1 MNKYKVNYN
10 RKFPDHRIPHDFR
23 LYQAIKSSPIE
34 RFKVPVNSS
43 QLAREGFFNGFSRYP
58 QVYIMVG
65 SIFLLGAYTFPK
77 AFDRTTEDYVANTRI
92 DKTGNK

>member
-43 QLAREGFFNGFSRYP
+43 
-58 QVYIMVG
+58 
-65 SIFLLGAYTFPK
+65 
-77 AFDRTTEDYVANTRI
+77 
-92 DKTGNK
+92 